1 MLPSSPVKSGSY
13 SSVLWEQWVT
23 AVSEENYDAAALISS
38 LSLQKGKSSMS
49 SAVNFNSTQLLLET
63 SMLCSVNTQRHS
75 CFGFLCLYSHW
86 LAGISA
92 LPKFCHWGCTNIDFI
107 CFSVRWISMPT
118 YQHWHQIYREREK
131 ERESLIVKKKEEYSS
146 GFGLFL
152 PLCTQSGRSSLWV
165 CSSPASGSWC
175 FESH

>member
-1 MLPSSPVKSGSY
+1 MLPSSSVKSGSY

-23 AVSEENYDAAALISS
+23 AVSEENYDTAALISS

-92 LPKFCHWGCTNIDFI
+92 LHNSATEGALT
-107 CFSVRWISMPT
+107 
-118 YQHWHQIYREREK
+118 
-131 ERESLIVKKKEEYSS
+131 
-146 GFGLFL
+146 
-152 PLCTQSGRSSLWV
+152 
-165 CSSPASGSWC
+165 
-175 FESH
+175 